1 MATIEKIRNQRGL
14 LILFI
19 GIGMLAF
26 LVPYDAVM
34 AMFGA
39 GANKTIGNAGGAS
52 ISYQDYSNAVRERD
66 ELLDYQ
72 TKESLENEVWSEI
85 LQKNLLDPRF
95 EETGIYVT
103 PEEFEEITYGEN
115 LSAFVTSTFYGR
127 GSEPAVKEQWKL
139 QFEEWEESDP
149 RRFKGYQQAIISKRK
164 KEKWDV
170 LVKRGMYAN
179 SLEGKYDFKYKSDT
193 RTFDYVFA
201 SYESVPDSLVTV
213 NEGDIRSYY
222 RDHKND
228 VAYEQRTQRDI
239 KYVEFKIDATPED
252 IAAINTEVTK
262 LKTKWS
268 ETDNDSAFCVL
279 NGNTGQFFRFDYKDG
294 DFSGVENSNII
305 GDSIGS
311 LIGPYEDNKF
321 VRVVKVLDRM
331 NLPDSAEVR
340 HILLKTR
347 PEENAFTLQERGDS
361 LLAVIKSGSSTF
373 EELVAKHSEDPG
385 SVEKGGLYEY
395 FGRGRMVKP
404 FEDACFKG
412 DVGDLTSAVTQY
424 GIHVIE
430 ILGQKDF
437 KQVTNLA
444 AIDRPIR
451 ASAATISS
459 GYNTA
464 NEFAIMHS
472 DLESFEN
479 AADTMGYA
487 VVPGVNIAPS
497 AISVGA
503 LRDAS
508 EVVNWTYA
516 AEKDEVSFPI
526 QLGDK
531 YIVAVLVEA
540 RIAGVPPFE
549 NIKDEMEIEV
559 LKEKKAIYLKEQ
571 FGTVENLANAAA
583 KIGSKVGKANKIS
596 MVRTTIPGAGKDK
609 ETDVL
614 GFAFGVPVNHVTEP
628 ISGASGVY
636 VISGVEDITNA
647 EEKDNYI
654 DEQDGV
660 IKSVQAR
667 STGLTTGF
675 YGAIKRSCKVEDN
688 RFVNQ

>member
-1 MATIEKIRNQRGL
+1 
-14 LILFI
+14 
-19 GIGMLAF
+19 
-26 LVPYDAVM
+26 
-34 AMFGA
+34 
-39 GANKTIGNAGGAS
+39 
-52 ISYQDYSNAVRERD
+52 
-66 ELLDYQ
+66 
-72 TKESLENEVWSEI
+72 
-85 LQKNLLDPRF
+85 
-95 EETGIYVT
+95 
-103 PEEFEEITYGEN
+103 
-115 LSAFVTSTFYGR
+115 
-127 GSEPAVKEQWKL
+127 
-139 QFEEWEESDP
+139 
-149 RRFKGYQQAIISKRK
+149 
-164 KEKWDV
+164 
-170 LVKRGMYAN
+170 
-179 SLEGKYDFKYKSDT
+179 
-193 RTFDYVFA
+193 
-201 SYESVPDSLVTV
+201 
-213 NEGDIRSYY
+213 
-222 RDHKND
+222 
-228 VAYEQRTQRDI
+228 
-239 KYVEFKIDATPED
+239 
-252 IAAINTEVTK
+252 
-262 LKTKWS
+262 
-268 ETDNDSAFCVL
+268 
-279 NGNTGQFFRFDYKDG
+279 
-294 DFSGVENSNII
+294 
-305 GDSIGS
+305 
-311 LIGPYEDNKF
+311 
-321 VRVVKVLDRM
+321 
-331 NLPDSAEVR
+331 
-340 HILLKTR
+340 
-347 PEENAFTLQERGDS
+347 
-361 LLAVIKSGSSTF
+361 KSGSSTF